1 MNNLKRSTITSM
13 EVAEMVGKKHC
24 DLLRDIR
31 KYVDQLGESKI
42 AFTDFFKEATYTT
55 EQNKILP
62 CFQVTKKGCEFIAH
76 KLTGQKGTEF
86 TARYIKRFHEMEDG
100 KLPCPLNPIIASSVA
115 ELGRVTDRIM
125 TKQGSAPYKIAEAC
139 SNLADARACA
149 RRTYNAAVELFA
161 YLCKEYGLN
170 PMKDGVILSHA
181 EGSARGI
188 ATNHGDLEH
197 LWRGLALP
205 YTMNTFRKAVKLKME
220 GKTGTVQELAKADTD
235 QKANTQKPTTKKFY
249 RVRKSWGDAASQLG
263 AFESLELAK
272 KRADQSKGYKVY
284 DSNGKQ
290 VYPKTETASDAKK
303 KSVTTLAK
311 EVIAGKWGVGED
323 RKKRLTA
330 AGYDHA
336 AIQKKV
342 NEMLK

>member
-1 MNNLKRSTITSM
+1 MKIIKSILTKNPCYTAGRKITVKGLMLHSVGCAQPSAQVFVRMWNSPSYDAACVHGFIDGNTGTIYQTLPWNHRGWHCGSGRNGSGNNTHIGVEMCEPATIRYT
-13 EVAEMVGKKHC
+13 G
-24 DLLRDIR
+24 
-31 KYVDQLGESKI
+31 GGT
-42 AFTDFFKEATYTT
+42 FT
-55 EQNKILP
+55 
-62 CFQVTKKGCEFIAH
+62 
-76 KLTGQKGTEF
+76 
-86 TARYIKRFHEMEDG
+86 
-100 KLPCPLNPIIASSVA
+100 
-115 ELGRVTDRIM
+115 
-125 TKQGSAPYKIAEAC
+125 C

-181 EGSARGI
+181 EGNARGI
-188 ATNHGDLEH
+188 ATNHGDPEH

-220 GKTGTVQELAKADTD
+220 GKTGTMQELAKADTD
-235 QKANTQKPTTKKFY
+235 RKANTQKPTAKKFY
-249 RVRKSWGDAASQLG
+249 RVRKAWGDAASQLG

-272 KRADQSKGYKVY
+272 KRADQSKGYKVF

-290 VYPKTETASDAKK
+290 VYPKTETTSTTKK
-303 KSVTTLAK
+303 KSVTALAK

-323 RKKRLTA
+323 RKKKLTA
-330 AGYDHA
+330 AGYDYA
-336 AIQKKV
+336 TVQKKV

>member
-1 MNNLKRSTITSM
+1 MCEPATIRYTGGST
-13 EVAEMVGKKHC
+13 
-24 DLLRDIR
+24 
-31 KYVDQLGESKI
+31 
-42 AFTDFFKEATYTT
+42 FT
-55 EQNKILP
+55 
-62 CFQVTKKGCEFIAH
+62 
-76 KLTGQKGTEF
+76 
-86 TARYIKRFHEMEDG
+86 
-100 KLPCPLNPIIASSVA
+100 
-115 ELGRVTDRIM
+115 
-125 TKQGSAPYKIAEAC
+125 C

-181 EGSARGI
+181 EGNARGI
-188 ATNHGDLEH
+188 ATNHGDPEH

-220 GKTGTVQELAKADTD
+220 GKTGAVQEPAKADTD
-235 QKANTQKPTTKKFY
+235 QKADIQKPATKKFY

-272 KRADQSKGYKVY
+272 KRADQSKGYKVF

-290 VYPKTETASDAKK
+290 VYPKTETTSTTKK
-303 KSVTTLAK
+303 KSVTALAK
-311 EVIAGKWGVGED
+311 EVIAGKWGTGED

-330 AGYDHA
+330 AGYDYA
-336 AIQKKV
+336 VIQKKV

>member
-1 MNNLKRSTITSM
+1 MKIIKSILTKNPCYTAGRKITVKGLMLHSVGCSQPSAQVFVRMCNSPSYEAACVHGFIDGNTGTVYQTLPWNHRGWHCGSGRNGSGNNTHIGVEMCEPATIRYTGGST
-13 EVAEMVGKKHC
+13 
-24 DLLRDIR
+24 
-31 KYVDQLGESKI
+31 
-42 AFTDFFKEATYTT
+42 FT
-55 EQNKILP
+55 
-62 CFQVTKKGCEFIAH
+62 
-76 KLTGQKGTEF
+76 
-86 TARYIKRFHEMEDG
+86 
-100 KLPCPLNPIIASSVA
+100 
-115 ELGRVTDRIM
+115 
-125 TKQGSAPYKIAEAC
+125 C

-181 EGSARGI
+181 EGNARGI
-188 ATNHGDLEH
+188 ATNHGDPEH

-220 GKTGTVQELAKADTD
+220 GKTGTVQELTKADTD
-235 QKANTQKPTTKKFY
+235 QKADAQKPTTKKFY

-272 KRADQSKGYKVY
+272 KRADQSKGYKVF

-290 VYPKTETASDAKK
+290 VYPKTETTSTTKN
-303 KSVTTLAK
+303 KSVTALAK

-330 AGYDHA
+330 AGYDYA
-336 AIQKKV
+336 TVQKKV

>member
-1 MNNLKRSTITSM
+1 MKIIKSILAKNPCYTAGRKITVKGLMLHSVGCSQPSAQVFIRMWNSPSYSTACVHGFIDGNTGNIYQTLPWNHRGWHCGSGRNGSGNNTHIGVEMCEPATIRYTGGST
-13 EVAEMVGKKHC
+13 
-24 DLLRDIR
+24 
-31 KYVDQLGESKI
+31 
-42 AFTDFFKEATYTT
+42 FT
-55 EQNKILP
+55 
-62 CFQVTKKGCEFIAH
+62 
-76 KLTGQKGTEF
+76 
-86 TARYIKRFHEMEDG
+86 
-100 KLPCPLNPIIASSVA
+100 
-115 ELGRVTDRIM
+115 
-125 TKQGSAPYKIAEAC
+125 C

-161 YLCKEYGLN
+161 YLCKEYNLN

-181 EGSARGI
+181 EGNARGI
-188 ATNHGDLEH
+188 ATNHGDPEH

-220 GKTGTVQELAKADTD
+220 GKTGAVQEPAKADTD
-235 QKANTQKPTTKKFY
+235 QKADIQKPATKKFY

-272 KRADQSKGYKVY
+272 KRADQSKGYKVF

-290 VYPKTETASDAKK
+290 VYPKTETTSTTKK

-311 EVIAGKWGVGED
+311 EIIAGKWGVGED
-323 RKKRLTA
+323 RKKKLTA
-330 AGYDHA
+330 AGYDYA

-342 NEMLK
+342 NELLA

>member
-1 MNNLKRSTITSM
+1 MKIIKSILTKNPCYTAGRKITVKGLMLHSVGCSQPSAQVFIRMWNSPSYGAACVHGFIDGNSGNIYQTLPWNHRGWHCGSGRNGSGNNTHIGVEMCEPATI
-13 EVAEMVGKKHC
+13 
-24 DLLRDIR
+24 R
-31 KYVDQLGESKI
+31 
-42 AFTDFFKEATYTT
+42 YTGGGT
-55 EQNKILP
+55 
-62 CFQVTKKGCEFIAH
+62 FI
-76 KLTGQKGTEF
+76 
-86 TARYIKRFHEMEDG
+86 
-100 KLPCPLNPIIASSVA
+100 
-115 ELGRVTDRIM
+115 
-125 TKQGSAPYKIAEAC
+125 C

-181 EGSARGI
+181 EGNARGI
-188 ATNHGDLEH
+188 ATNHGDPEH

-205 YTMNTFRKAVKLKME
+205 YTMNTFRKAVKLKMK
-220 GKTGTVQELAKADTD
+220 GKTGTVQEPVKADT
-235 QKANTQKPTTKKFY
+235 QKPAAKKFY

-272 KRADQSKGYKVY
+272 KRADQSKGYKVF

-290 VYPKTETASDAKK
+290 VYPKTETTSTTKN
-303 KSVTTLAK
+303 KSVTALAK

-330 AGYDHA
+330 AGYDYTA
-336 AIQKKV
+336 VQKKV

>member
-1 MNNLKRSTITSM
+1 MKIIKSILTKNPCYTAGRKITVKGLMLHSVGCSQPSAQVFIRMWNSPSYGAACVHGFIDGNTGTVYQTLPWNHRGWHCGSGRNGSGNNTHIGVEMCEPATIRYT
-13 EVAEMVGKKHC
+13 G
-24 DLLRDIR
+24 
-31 KYVDQLGESKI
+31 GGT
-42 AFTDFFKEATYTT
+42 FT
-55 EQNKILP
+55 
-62 CFQVTKKGCEFIAH
+62 
-76 KLTGQKGTEF
+76 
-86 TARYIKRFHEMEDG
+86 
-100 KLPCPLNPIIASSVA
+100 
-115 ELGRVTDRIM
+115 
-125 TKQGSAPYKIAEAC
+125 C

-161 YLCKEYGLN
+161 YLCKEYNLN

-181 EGSARGI
+181 EGNARGI
-188 ATNHGDLEH
+188 ATNHGDPEH

-220 GKTGTVQELAKADTD
+220 GKTGTMQELAKADTD

>member
-1 MNNLKRSTITSM
+1 MKIIKSILTKNPCYTAGRKITIKGLMLHSVGCSQPSAQVFIRMWNSSSYGAACVHGFIDGNSGNIYQTLPWNHRGWHCGSGRNGSGNNTHIGVEMCEPATIRYT
-13 EVAEMVGKKHC
+13 G
-24 DLLRDIR
+24 
-31 KYVDQLGESKI
+31 GGT
-42 AFTDFFKEATYTT
+42 FT
-55 EQNKILP
+55 
-62 CFQVTKKGCEFIAH
+62 
-76 KLTGQKGTEF
+76 
-86 TARYIKRFHEMEDG
+86 
-100 KLPCPLNPIIASSVA
+100 
-115 ELGRVTDRIM
+115 
-125 TKQGSAPYKIAEAC
+125 C

-161 YLCKEYGLN
+161 YLCKEYNLN

-181 EGSARGI
+181 EGNARGI
-188 ATNHGDLEH
+188 ATNHGDPEH

-220 GKTGTVQELAKADTD
+220 GKTGTMQEPAKADTD
-235 QKANTQKPTTKKFY
+235 QKANTPKPTAKKFY

-263 AFESLELAK
+263 AFESLENAK

-290 VYPKTETASDAKK
+290 VYPKTETTSTTKK
-303 KSVTTLAK
+303 KSVTELAK

-330 AGYDHA
+330 AGYDYA
-336 AIQKKV
+336 AVQKKV

>member
-1 MNNLKRSTITSM
+1 MKIIKSILTKNPCYTAGR
-13 EVAEMVGKKHC
+13 
-24 DLLRDIR
+24 
-31 KYVDQLGESKI
+31 KI
-42 AFTDFFKEATYTT
+42 AVKGLMLHSVGCSQPSAQVFVQMWNSPSYSAACVHGFIDGNSGTIYQTLPWNHRGWHCGSGRNGSGNNTHIGVEMCEPATIRYT
-55 EQNKILP
+55 
-62 CFQVTKKGCEFIAH
+62 G
-76 KLTGQKGTEF
+76 
-86 TARYIKRFHEMEDG
+86 
-100 KLPCPLNPIIASSVA
+100 
-115 ELGRVTDRIM
+115 
-125 TKQGSAPYKIAEAC
+125 GSTFAC

-181 EGSARGI
+181 EGNARGI
-188 ATNHGDLEH
+188 ATNHGDPEH

-220 GKTGTVQELAKADTD
+220 GKTGTVQEPAKADTNQNAD
-235 QKANTQKPTTKKFY
+235 TQKPAAKKFY

-272 KRADQSKGYKVY
+272 KRADQSKGYKVF

-290 VYPKTETASDAKK
+290 VYPKTETTSTTKN
-303 KSVTTLAK
+303 KSVTALAK

-330 AGYDHA
+330 AGYDYA
-336 AIQKKV
+336 AVQKKV

>member
-1 MNNLKRSTITSM
+1 MKIIKSILTKNPCYTAGRKITVKGLMLHSVGCSQPSAQVFVNMWNSPSYDAACVHGFIDGNSGNIYQTLPWNHRGWHCGSGRNGSGNNTHIGVEMCEPATIRYTGGGM
-13 EVAEMVGKKHC
+13 
-24 DLLRDIR
+24 
-31 KYVDQLGESKI
+31 
-42 AFTDFFKEATYTT
+42 FT
-55 EQNKILP
+55 
-62 CFQVTKKGCEFIAH
+62 
-76 KLTGQKGTEF
+76 
-86 TARYIKRFHEMEDG
+86 
-100 KLPCPLNPIIASSVA
+100 
-115 ELGRVTDRIM
+115 
-125 TKQGSAPYKIAEAC
+125 C

-161 YLCKEYGLN
+161 YLCKKYGLN

-181 EGSARGI
+181 EGNARGI
-188 ATNHGDLEH
+188 ATNHGDPEH
-197 LWRGLALP
+197 LWRGLSLP

-220 GKTGTVQELAKADTD
+220 GKTGTVQEPTKADTD

-249 RVRKSWGDAASQLG
+249 RVRKSCGDAASQLG
-263 AFESLELAK
+263 AYESLELAK
-272 KRADQSKGYKVY
+272 KRADRSKGYKVF

-323 RKKRLTA
+323 RKKKLTA
-330 AGYDHA
+330 AGYDYA
-336 AIQKKV
+336 TVQKKV

>member
-1 MNNLKRSTITSM
+1 MKIIKSILTKNPCYTAGRKITVKGLMLHSVGCAQPSAQVFVRTWNSPSYGAACVHGFIDGNSGNIYQTLPWNHRGWHCGSGRNGSGNNTHIGVEMCEPATIRYTGGST
-13 EVAEMVGKKHC
+13 
-24 DLLRDIR
+24 
-31 KYVDQLGESKI
+31 
-42 AFTDFFKEATYTT
+42 FT
-55 EQNKILP
+55 
-62 CFQVTKKGCEFIAH
+62 
-76 KLTGQKGTEF
+76 
-86 TARYIKRFHEMEDG
+86 
-100 KLPCPLNPIIASSVA
+100 
-115 ELGRVTDRIM
+115 
-125 TKQGSAPYKIAEAC
+125 C

-181 EGSARGI
+181 EGNARGI
-188 ATNHGDLEH
+188 ATNHGDPEH

-220 GKTGTVQELAKADTD
+220 GKTGTVQEPTKTDTD
-235 QKANTQKPTTKKFY
+235 QKVDTQKPSAKKFY
-249 RVRKSWGDAASQLG
+249 RVRKFWGDAASQLG

-272 KRADQSKGYKVY
+272 KRADQSKGYKVF

-290 VYPKTETASDAKK
+290 VYPKTKTTSTAKK
-303 KSVTTLAK
+303 KSVTELAK
-311 EVIAGKWGVGED
+311 EVIAGNKWGVGED

-330 AGYDHA
+330 AGYDYA
-336 AIQKKV
+336 AVQKKV

>member
-1 MNNLKRSTITSM
+1 MKIIKSILTKNPCYTAGRKITVKGLMLHSVGCSQPSAQVFIRMWNSPSYGAACVHGFIDGNSGNIYQTLPWNHRGWHCGSGRNGSGNNTHIGVEMCEPATIRYTGGST
-13 EVAEMVGKKHC
+13 
-24 DLLRDIR
+24 
-31 KYVDQLGESKI
+31 
-42 AFTDFFKEATYTT
+42 FT
-55 EQNKILP
+55 
-62 CFQVTKKGCEFIAH
+62 
-76 KLTGQKGTEF
+76 
-86 TARYIKRFHEMEDG
+86 
-100 KLPCPLNPIIASSVA
+100 
-115 ELGRVTDRIM
+115 
-125 TKQGSAPYKIAEAC
+125 C

-181 EGSARGI
+181 EGNARGI
-188 ATNHGDLEH
+188 ATNHGDPEH

-205 YTMNTFRKAVKLKME
+205 YTMNTFRKAVKLKMK
-220 GKTGTVQELAKADTD
+220 GQTGSEEPSRTETA
-235 QKANTQKPTTKKFY
+235 QKPTEKKFY

-263 AFESLELAK
+263 AFESLENAK

-290 VYPKTETASDAKK
+290 VYPAVKAAGTSSGKK
-303 KSVTTLAK
+303 PVSKLAK
-311 EVIAGKWGVGED
+311 EVIAGKWGAGED

-330 AGYDHA
+330 AGYDYA